1 MADQVPD
8 EAPQLDEALHQ
19 RALYLAGAI
28 EVDAGRVDPADAGT
42 TGFAFLDQFTQG
54 GATPEAAELGVL
66 LLEFALDHLPDHPD
80 APDWH
85 YRAGDARTY
94 LAAETDAKAHL
105 DAALAHMTAAATGDP
120 DGWAA
125 GETAALTATRLSA
138 AAHDED
144 LTSDEVRRLT
154 DVLDAL
160 VPTEPDRVDF
170 LLDRAHAHR
179 WAYVRTLDPADLD
192 HAITGMAAALPHVE
206 DLEDRVEALEA
217 LIAVHEERFLLTE
230 SPEPLEEALTAAV
243 ELRALV
249 ADDPERSPWARVTA
263 AALLAARF
271 WNSADKDD
279 ADRDEAIAEYGAVD
293 AEIGLEDRHARDYG
307 FLLCFRGGV
316 EQDVEDIKAGIDVL
330 GSVPEEWLVAS
341 AIAEAHEFLVA
352 LEGPDHLWDAIDW
365 CTRALA
371 HPEPDSDDVLD
382 VRTRRLEAVEV
393 AAREFGIGMVLQ
405 RCDAR
410 AMLADADTAVRTA
423 PAEVS
428 PQARARLAVRSIM
441 LRTQWMAEFYPVGDT
456 AALRA
461 AVREQIDLLNEVKA
475 AVPAE
480 DHGVVEALSGLVDM
494 MGTAFVG
501 ESSGGLSGDL
511 DSLMKAL
518 LPDRGPAD
526 ADPAGTPEGAAEQA
540 MTAYLRRLYERV
552 GAGGHPRELVG
563 DLTALVWQ
571 VDALPP
577 SEQRDLMEQM
587 LATLSQIAGPPGNTP
602 VLPRLGDTR
611 DGEVARL
618 FATANEWRAALEAG
632 DSRQALWSYQ
642 AVERAAA
649 GVRPGATMEFAARM
663 VRGMTR
669 ARLSTVVPTEPAAL
683 DAAIAELETAWRTGG
698 GVGTAVDLGSRLR
711 LRDGDGD
718 RAASRATAL
727 AALVAEAGPGGDPGS
742 VELAVI
748 GDNVTAWCL
757 DDDALDDLVRV
768 LEARRALVLAAGG
781 GRDRAD
787 VTGPKEVRD
796 ALRAAGA
803 DVLAYLVPECDAHR
817 GMAVVVPLDGPVRVV
832 DLPRLASAPLA
843 RFAATRD
850 ARYAE
855 PTPASVRAW
864 RASLSDVCAW
874 AWQAAGAELVAAAGS
889 GRLALVPMGVLG
901 LVPWEAAWREVDGR
915 RRYLVQDVD
924 VSLAPSGRVLGLAAG
939 RPAGSGAAVF
949 VGNPNRDDAA
959 AAVVA
964 EGLRDAFHPDGRFL
978 GGHGQPP
985 RPWRAA
991 EDGAGT
997 PEEVRGAMADR
1008 IPVLH
1013 LGCRAVSDLDAPER
1027 SRVTLHDG
1035 APLPLTEPVE
1045 ADLVTLANHTAT
1057 AGPHDDARTLPAV
1070 FLALGARSVL
1080 ATRWPAPTAH
1090 LVHLVH
1096 EHGCGS
1102 PGEAL
1107 RAAQLRVLD
1116 PGFDRSQLPAHLR
1129 DVVPTD
1135 PAEIENWAA
1144 LAHFGR

>member
-1 MADQVPD
+1 MA
-8 EAPQLDEALHQ
+8 ETLHE

-42 TGFAFLDQFTQG
+42 TGFAFLDQFRED

-66 LLEFALDHLPDHPD
+66 LLEFALDRVPDHPD
-80 APDWH
+80 APDWR
-85 YRAGDARTY
+85 YRAGDVRTF
-94 LAAETDAKAHL
+94 LAAETESTAHL

-125 GETAALTATRLSA
+125 VETAALTATRLSA

-144 LTSDEVRRLT
+144 LSPDEVRRLT
-154 DVLDAL
+154 DVVDAL
-160 VPTEPDRVDF
+160 VPAEPDRTEF

-192 HAITGMAAALPHVE
+192 HVITAMAAALPHV
-206 DLEDRVEALEA
+206 DDPEDRVEALEA
-217 LIAVHEERFLLTE
+217 LIAVQEERFLLTE
-230 SPEPLEEALTAAV
+230 SLEPLEAALAAAV

-263 AALLAARF
+263 AALVAARF

-293 AEIGLEDRHARDYG
+293 AETGLEDRHARDYG
-307 FLLCFRGGV
+307 FLRCFRGGV
-316 EQDVEDIKAGIDVL
+316 NQDTEDIKAGIDVL
-330 GSVPEEWLVAS
+330 TSVPEEWLVAS

-352 LEGPDHLWDAIDW
+352 LEGPHHLWDAIDW

-382 VRTRRLEAVEV
+382 VRTRRLEAVEM
-393 AAREFGIGMVLQ
+393 AAREFGIGAVLQ

-410 AMLADADTAVRTA
+410 AMLADADTAVRGA

-441 LRTQWMAEFYPVGDT
+441 VRTQWMGEFYPVGDT

-461 AVREQIDLLNEVKA
+461 AVRDQIDLLTEVKA

-480 DHGVVEALSGLVDM
+480 DHSVVEALSSLVDM

-501 ESSGGLSGDL
+501 DSGAGLTGDL
-511 DSLMKAL
+511 DNLMKLL
-518 LPDRGPAD
+518 LPDSGPS
-526 ADPAGTPEGAAEQA
+526 AGTPTPEGEAEQA
-540 MTAYLRRLYERV
+540 MTRYLRRLYERV

-587 LATLSQIAGPPGNTP
+587 LATLSQVAGPPGDTP
-602 VLPRLGDTR
+602 ALPRLGDTQ

-618 FATANEWRAALEAG
+618 FAKANEWRAALEAG
-632 DSRQALWSYQ
+632 DSRQALWAYQ

-669 ARLSTVVPTEPAAL
+669 ARLSAVVPTEPAAL
-683 DAAIAELETAWRTGG
+683 DAAIAERETAWRAGG
-698 GVGTAVDLGSRLR
+698 GVGAAVDLGSRLR
-711 LRDGDGD
+711 LRDGAGD
-718 RAASRATAL
+718 RAASRTTAL
-727 AALVAEAGPGGDPGS
+727 AALVAEAGPDGDPGS
-742 VELAVI
+742 AELAVI

-757 DDDALDDLVRV
+757 DDDSLDDLVRV

-781 GRDRAD
+781 GVDRPE
-787 VTGPKEVRD
+787 VTGPREVRD

-803 DVLAYLVPECDAHR
+803 DVLVYLVPECDAHR

-832 DLPRLASAPLA
+832 DLPRLATAPPA

-855 PTPASVRAW
+855 PTPAAVRAW

-874 AWQAAGAELVAAAGS
+874 AWQAAGAELVAAAGT
-889 GRLALVPMGVLG
+889 GRLVLVPMGALG
-901 LVPWEAAWREVDGR
+901 LVPWVAAWREVDGR

-924 VSLAPSGRVLGLAAG
+924 MSLAPSGRVLGLAAG

-949 VGNPNRDDAA
+949 VGNPERDDAP

-985 RPWRAA
+985 RPWRVS

-997 PEEVRGAMADR
+997 PEEVRAALADR
-1008 IPVLH
+1008 PSVLH

-1057 AGPHDDARTLPAV
+1057 GGPHDDARTLPAR

-1096 EHGCGS
+1096 EHGCDS
-1102 PGEAL
+1102 PGAAL

-1116 PGFDRSQLPAHLR
+1116 PGFDRSELPAHLR

-1135 PAEIENWAA
+1135 PAEIEHWAA